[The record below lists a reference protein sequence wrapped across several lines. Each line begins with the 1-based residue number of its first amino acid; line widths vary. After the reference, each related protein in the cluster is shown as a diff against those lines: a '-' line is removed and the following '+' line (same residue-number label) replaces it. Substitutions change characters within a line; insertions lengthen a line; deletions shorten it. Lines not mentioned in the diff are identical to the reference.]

1 MAETHELQE
10 IEDSSKHLIKVSRT
24 ITINRPAEDLYAFW
38 REPANLPD
46 VMGYVESVQT
56 LDDKIAHWKLKLP
69 GGMKV
74 EFDVEVYKDIPNEV
88 IAWRSLDGS
97 ELPNGGTVSFR
108 PAPANRGTQVHLVV
122 EFVPPAGVLGRTVLK
137 LFNDAPA
144 QYIGQYLRELKQ
156 VMETGEKS
164 TTKGQPSGRESE
176 ETEDESRNISG

>member
-1 MAETHELQE
+1 MAETHKLQDLE
-10 IEDSSKHLIKVSRT
+10 EASKHLIKVSRT

-38 REPANLPD
+38 RVPANLPD
-46 VMGYVESVQT
+46 VMGYVESVQMQ
-56 LDDKIAHWKLKLP
+56 DDKTAHWTIKLP

-122 EFVPPAGVLGRTVLK
+122 EFVPPAGMLGRTVLK

-144 QYIGQYLRELKQ
+144 QYISQYLRELKQ

-176 ETEDESRNISG
+176 ETEV